1 MLLLT
6 RIPQMATRCFCPTP
20 MSLSKHWSC
29 FKEISSRPTSLRRC
43 EGAKPNSAIN

>member
-6 RIPQMATRCFCPTP
+6 RLPQMATSCICPTP

-29 FKEISSRPTSLRRC
+29 FKEISSRRSSPVRS
-43 EGAKPNSAIN
+43 EGAIPNIVSN

>member
-6 RIPQMATRCFCPTP
+6 RLPKWLQDVFAQPQCLHQNIGHALRK
-20 MSLSKHWSC
+20 LVHA
-29 FKEISSRPTSLRRC
+29 RPPPLRC